1 MRNLRA
7 CAALASLSLLARA
20 EADAASFGLAF
31 LEANAEAEGVVVL
44 PSGLQYRALA
54 HGGGETSPAVDSP
67 IEVSWEGFTAAA
79 FNATPRG
86 APFYSTYAGDGPMP
100 LTPQEGVSAWEE
112 ALTLMGEGDR
122 WELFVPAQLG
132 YGEDGME
139 GVVEKGEALV
149 YVLELAVIEG
159 ESKTTPRRSQGE
171 TRRSRRA
178 QQCATRG
185 ASTRRDPEAELR
197 AAEEALEAWDDLD
210 GSSGGVGLARLDGVT
225 ELDDWC
231 ARAPPRPLVLAQL
244 RLPLAGAQHVRL
256 PMPLPSLPLPST
268 TPTPSLCLS
277 RPSHLVVHD
286 HPRHTHD
293 TTITPF

>member
-7 CAALASLSLLARA
+7 CTALASLSLLARA

-171 TRRSRRA
+171 TRRSL
-178 QQCATRG
+178 G
-185 ASTRRDPEAELR
+185 AVVCDT
-197 AAEEALEAWDDLD
+197 W
-210 GSSGGVGLARLDGVT
+210 RL
-225 ELDDWC
+225 
-231 ARAPPRPLVLAQL
+231 
-244 RLPLAGAQHVRL
+244 H
-256 PMPLPSLPLPST
+256 
-268 TPTPSLCLS
+268 
-277 RPSHLVVHD
+277 
-286 HPRHTHD
+286 
-293 TTITPF
+293 